1 MAPTYSIENVTKSYQ
16 SGERVILANR
26 DISLTIERGEFFGF
40 LGPNGAGKTTL
51 VRQMMSLLVPD
62 QGRIL
67 FMGKD
72 LRKYPAVVK
81 RTVGH
86 LPQEPFALQD
96 LTVEQAI
103 YFTGRL
109 RRLSAQRARQMSDGL
124 IAIWHLEPVR
134 HTVIRYLSGGQR
146 RLVGLAAALIGD
158 PPVLVLDEPTN
169 DLAPDMRRQV
179 WAYLRQLNKQKGTTI
194 ILVTHNALEAER
206 VLDRVA
212 IIVNGKVVEVDSI
225 GMLKARVD
233 SRVRIDLTFKSE
245 SHEYENP
252 LILFENVQW
261 LNKKRAIILVERA
274 NIEAVIVSLL
284 NRIGIEKLEDFRI
297 QTASLEDVY
306 IQVVSNRMRGR

>member
-1 MAPTYSIENVTKSYQ
+1 MVPIYSIENVTKSYQ
-16 SGERVILANR
+16 NGDRVILANR
-26 DISLTIERGEFFGF
+26 DISLTIEGGEFFGF

-67 FMGKD
+67 FMGKN

-81 RTVGH
+81 RTVGY

-109 RRLSAQRARQMSDGL
+109 RRLSAQRAHQMSEEL
-124 IAIWHLEPVR
+124 ITMWHLDPVR

-146 RLVGLAAALIGD
+146 RLVGFASALIGE

-169 DLAPDMRRQV
+169 DLAPYVRQQV
-179 WAYLRQLNKQKGTTI
+179 WAYLRQLSKQKGTTI

-212 IIVNGKVVEVDSI
+212 IIVNGKVVAVDNI

-245 SHEYENP
+245 PREYGNP
-252 LILFENVQW
+252 LMLFEDVQW

-274 NIEAVIVSLL
+274 NIKAVIVSLL
-284 NRIGIEKLEDFRI
+284 DRIGIERLEDFRI

-306 IQVVSNRMRGR
+306 TQVVSNKMRER

>member
-1 MAPTYSIENVTKSYQ
+1 MIPIYSIENVTKSYQ
-16 SGERVILANR
+16 NGERVILANR
-26 DISLTIERGEFFGF
+26 DISLAIEGGEFFGF

-62 QGRIL
+62 KGRIL
-67 FMGKD
+67 FKGED

-81 RTVGH
+81 RTVGY

-109 RRLSAQRARQMSDGL
+109 RRLPARKARRMSDEL
-124 IAIWHLEPVR
+124 LAMWHLDPVR

-146 RLVGLAAALIGD
+146 RLVGFVSALIGE

-169 DLAPDMRRQV
+169 DLAPDVRQQV
-179 WAYLRQLNKQKGTTI
+179 WAYLRQLRKQKGTTV
-194 ILVTHNALEAER
+194 ILVTHNAMEAER

-212 IIVNGKVVEVDSI
+212 IIVDGRVVAVDSI

-245 SHEYENP
+245 PREYENP
-252 LILFENVQW
+252 LMLFENTQW
-261 LNKKRAIILVERA
+261 LNKKRAIVLVERT
-274 NIEAVIVSLL
+274 NIKAEIASLL
-284 NRIGIEKLEDFRI
+284 DRIGIENLEDFRI

-306 IQVVSNRMRGR
+306 TQIVSNKMLER

>member
-1 MAPTYSIENVTKSYQ
+1 MVPIYSIEQITKSYQ

-26 DISLTIERGEFFGF
+26 NISLTIEQGEIFGF

-51 VRQMMSLLVPD
+51 VRQMMGLLVPD
-62 QGRIL
+62 QGHIL

-72 LRKYPAVVK
+72 IGRHPTVVK
-81 RTVGH
+81 RMVGY

-96 LTVEQAI
+96 LTVEQAL
-103 YFTGRL
+103 YFTGCL
-109 RRLSAQRARQMSDGL
+109 RRLSVRRARQMSNEL
-124 IAIWHLEPVR
+124 IAIWNLEPVR

-146 RLVGLAAALIGD
+146 RLVGFAAALIGY

-169 DLAPDMRRQV
+169 DLAPDMRQQV
-179 WAYLRQLNKQKGTTI
+179 WAYLGQLNKERGTTI

-245 SHEYENP
+245 SHEYETP
-252 LILFENVQW
+252 LIPFEHVQW

-284 NRIGIEKLEDFRI
+284 NRIDIEKLEDFRI

-306 IQVVSNRMRGR
+306 IQVVSNGIRGR